1 MSKKATTSIDKE
13 IGRRLRDRRMAIGMS
28 QERLGDLHGLTFQQI
43 QKYEKGA
50 NRISASRLTE
60 VARVLGVP
68 ITSFFDEEGA
78 VPVPVEADL
87 AARLMGTRRG
97 RELATAFSQIRNDD
111 ARRVVVD
118 LAKAAAAAEA
128 MVGQMAASSSLTR
141 ETAASPAAAEV

>member
-28 QERLGDLHGLTFQQI
+28 QERLGDLLGLTFQQI

-68 ITSFFDEEGA
+68 ITSFFEEGA

-97 RELATAFSQIRNDD
+97 RELATAFSQI
-111 ARRVVVD
+111 
-118 LAKAAAAAEA
+118 
-128 MVGQMAASSSLTR
+128 
-141 ETAASPAAAEV
+141 

>member
-28 QERLGDLHGLTFQQI
+28 QERLGDLLGLTFQQI

-68 ITSFFDEEGA
+68 ITSFFEEGA

-128 MVGQMAASSSLTR
+128 MVGQIAASDSLRR
-141 ETAASPAAAEV
+141 ETSASSAAAEA